1 MLKRISRRALPY
13 LWIRKKGG
21 KRLRRQTR
29 RFHKRAASK
38 TRLVSLCGLQGQPA
52 SGTGHPRT
60 KKKQIPSDTVGTFGR
75 SARDDKKTPQQIQKT
90 DLKSGTKKKKKKN
103 HPRG

>member
-60 KKKQIPSDTVGTFGR
+60 KKKQIPSDRVGTFGR
-75 SARDDKKTPQQIQKT
+75 SARDDKKTLQQIGKSREVGTTKERSRT
-90 DLKSGTKKKKKKN
+90 DL
-103 HPRG
+103 RG